1 MELFERPSLRM
12 PVECCLLT
20 EEEMTYLSGGM
31 TSQEILQAAA
41 GICGS
46 IALNIVYL
54 LGSASFNSSINGVVD
69 GYRDGMSIGQTTSH
83 FWGNQTAAGKVAA
96 VLMVGCVG
104 YYIGVEILRL
114 YQSLQSILQQDS
126 TSQSSAGA
134 TLQAAVAA

>member
-1 MELFERPSLRM
+1 MELFEQASLKM

-54 LGSASFNSSINGVVD
+54 LGSASLNSSLNGIVED
-69 GYRDGMSIGQTTSH
+69 YRDGMSICQSVGH
-83 FWGNQTAAGKVAA
+83 FWGNQTSAGQVAA
-96 VLMVGCVG
+96 VLMVGCAG
-104 YYIGVEILRL
+104 YYIGIEVLRL
-114 YQSLQSILQQDS
+114 YQSLQSILQQETS
-126 TSQSSAGA
+126 SQSAAGSA
-134 TLQAAVAA
+134 LQAAVAA